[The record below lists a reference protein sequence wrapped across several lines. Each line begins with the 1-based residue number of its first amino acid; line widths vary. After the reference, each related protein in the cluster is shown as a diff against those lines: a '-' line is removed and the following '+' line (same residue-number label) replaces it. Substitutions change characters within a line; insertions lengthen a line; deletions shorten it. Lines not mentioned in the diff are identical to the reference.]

1 MERSEIRTAGRW
13 GAGDGQ
19 AGKALVGQLQV
30 GSRARRLAVPIEAR
44 LELLDETQLADLAGP
59 PTGNRKN
66 LGNSSFTLNCEI
78 QFPGT

>member
-13 GAGDGQ
+13 DAGDGQ

-44 LELLDETQLADLAGP
+44 LELLDETQLADLGFERA
-59 PTGNRKN
+59 RSDAMVDRRE
-66 LGNSSFTLNCEI
+66 LA
-78 QFPGT
+78 